1 MLSVFEEKEL
11 SPYNDNSQQTRHQ
24 VIKKK
29 NTNKTKIVKG
39 KNRISTIQ
47 ASYMKDK
54 LYERHD
60 KTSL

>member
-1 MLSVFEEKEL
+1 MLSIFEEKEL
-11 SPYNDNSQQTRHQ
+11 SPYNDNSQQTKD
-24 VIKKK
+24 IKWLKK
-29 NTNKTKIVKG
+29 NTNKKIVKG